1 VGLRLWKGLAIL
13 LALALGLS
21 AVATLVVINDPSIY
35 QFRMS
40 PLSFMLTV
48 GRQCLIL
55 LIGYGIGAVGRWL
68 FDRIVAKRS

>member
-40 PLSFMLTV
+40 PLSFMFTV

-55 LIGYGIGAVGRWL
+55 LIGYGMAQSGVGSS
-68 FDRIVAKRS
+68 IE